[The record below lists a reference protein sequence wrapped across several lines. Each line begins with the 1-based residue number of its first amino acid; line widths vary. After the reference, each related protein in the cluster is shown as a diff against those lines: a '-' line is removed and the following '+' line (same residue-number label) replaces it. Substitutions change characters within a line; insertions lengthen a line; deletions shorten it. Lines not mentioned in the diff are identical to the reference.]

1 MSQDAA
7 APRLRLND
15 DVWAHAISFLGDA
28 KSLRAL
34 ETTSR
39 AHLTM
44 SKGSTAWSAALATA
58 STTALASAFLK
69 AAPAATAPDAAR
81 TLCRAW
87 AQRWRAT
94 DCSDAIDDGGADPRL
109 CVRDRGGPV
118 LRRPHV
124 VFAIAGLGDDDAGVM
139 NWDSRLSDGTEDDDT
154 SLVLNLGE
162 RGKVYSRTEI
172 MGGAIGTSC
181 FVVEP
186 DGTKMIE
193 LWRDVTSFDHFS
205 TFAGSHL
212 TVSHG
217 AIELS
222 RFGSPNDPSVLNYM
236 SMNVG
241 PPKGVQLMT
250 LMGYVRFREV
260 HFPNVVL
267 GPRVDLQAVISDD
280 LFQIVDAEASI
291 GVCEHDTQF
300 EFDDLALMLATA
312 LRNHPDAVE
321 HTNKLVPSLSCW
333 RDDALFAL

>member
-1 MSQDAA
+1 MSKETAA
-7 APRLRLND
+7 RVRLND

-28 KSLRAL
+28 KPLRAF

-39 AHLTM
+39 AHLTI
-44 SKGSTAWSAALATA
+44 SKKSTAWGAALATA
-58 STTALASAFLK
+58 SSTHLAAAFSK
-69 AAPAATAPDAAR
+69 ATPAAAR

-87 AQRWRAT
+87 ARRWRAT
-94 DCSDAIDDGGADPRL
+94 DCSDAIDDGSADPRL

-162 RGKVYSRTEI
+162 RGKVYSRTELFD
-172 MGGAIGTSC
+172 GAIGTSC

-193 LWRDVTSFDHFS
+193 LWRDVTSFCDFNINSGTHM
-205 TFAGSHL
+205 TY
-212 TVSHG
+212 SHG

-222 RFGSPNDPSVLNYM
+222 RFGSRHDARSVLNDI
-236 SMNVG
+236 SQDGG
-241 PPKGVQLMT
+241 PPKGAQLMT

-260 HFPNVVL
+260 PFP
-267 GPRVDLQAVISDD
+267 PSASI

-291 GVCEHDTQF
+291 GVCEYDTQF
-300 EFDDLALMLATA
+300 EFNDLAFMLATA
-312 LRNHPDAVE
+312 LLNHPDADGSNERVRG
-321 HTNKLVPSLSCW
+321 VSGW
-333 RDDALFAL
+333 RDALFAF